1 MVFEISQS
9 AANFYKNEFVLT
21 NNEAIRLFVRGAE
34 GFFLGVEKDQVEQ
47 DSFIIEL
54 NGVKFFINENDLWH
68 FEGKKLDFDPATET
82 MILS

>member
-9 AANFYKNEFVLT
+9 AANFYKNELDLE

-34 GFFLGVEKDQVEQ
+34 GFFLGVEKGQLEEEAHIFEM
-47 DSFIIEL
+47 S
-54 NGVKFFINENDLWH
+54 GVKFFINENDLWH
-68 FEGKKLDFDPATET
+68 FEGKKLDFCSKSEA